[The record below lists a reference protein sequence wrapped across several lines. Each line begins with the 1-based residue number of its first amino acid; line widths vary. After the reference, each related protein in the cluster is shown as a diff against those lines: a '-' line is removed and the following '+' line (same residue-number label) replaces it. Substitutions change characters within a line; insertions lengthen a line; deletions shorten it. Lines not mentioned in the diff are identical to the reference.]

1 MGWYLSL
8 KLIHILSATLILGT
22 GLGTAYYMW
31 RADSTR
37 NVHVIADVA
46 HHVVRA
52 DWYFVAPAVVI
63 QPVTGYLLSRIS
75 GTPLDSSWL
84 VVSLALYLLI
94 GACWLPVL
102 WIQWRVAT
110 DARTAADAGGPLPET
125 HWRYMRWW
133 YGLGWPA
140 FFGVVVIFFLM
151 VFKPALW

>member
-1 MGWYLSL
+1 MEWFLLL
-8 KLIHILSATLILGT
+8 KLAHILAATLILGT

-31 RADSTR
+31 RADRTGDVR
-37 NVHVIADVA
+37 IIADTA
-46 HHVVRA
+46 HNVVRA

-63 QPVTGYLLSRIS
+63 QPLTGYLMLRMLGI
-75 GTPLDSSWL
+75 PLNSSWIIAS
-84 VVSLALYLLI
+84 VMLYAFI

-110 DARTAADAGGPLPET
+110 DARRAADTGRPLPES

-140 FFGVVVIFFLM
+140 FFGVIAIYGLM
-151 VFKPALW
+151 VFKPVLW